1 MDIDKFFSDYDV
13 AFATGNNDAIGD
25 FLQSSLAAAEV
36 ENDKHSAVTILNEM
50 AGFFR
55 SISSYAQAI
64 RYAEKA
70 LATARELGF
79 ENTIPYGTTLLN
91 AATAYRTSGDN
102 IKALE
107 YFIHALGILQSN
119 LPVDDF
125 QLACLYNNISAI
137 KQDTG
142 QYAEA
147 LDMLQKA
154 VAIMQKQPD
163 MENDTATVMTN
174 LAQVLLKLD
183 RDAEAMETIEKSL
196 ELFRQENT
204 SVAVDQRLSP
214 HYAAALAAQGEAN
227 FRMKRYAECVRA
239 YENALAHIKAA
250 YGENKDYAVTSI
262 NLGIAYN
269 KLNRADKAE
278 ECRAKGEKILADLG
292 VGMQYSTN
300 VGQADISGSS

>member
-1 MDIDKFFSDYDV
+1 MDIDTFFSDYDA
-13 AFATGNNDAIGD
+13 AFATGSTDAISD
-25 FLQSSLAAAEV
+25 FLRSSLACAEA
-36 ENDKHSAVTILNEM
+36 ENDKHSAITILNEM

-55 SISSYAQAI
+55 SISSYAEAI
-64 RYAEKA
+64 RCAEKA
-70 LATARELGF
+70 LATARETGF

-107 YFIHALGILQSN
+107 YFIHALSILQSN
-119 LPVDDF
+119 LPEDDF
-125 QLACLYNNISAI
+125 QIACLYNNISAI

-154 VAIMQKQPD
+154 VAIMRKQPN
-163 MENDTATVMTN
+163 MENETATVMTN

-183 RDAEAMETIEKSL
+183 RDADAMEIIEKAM
-196 ELFRQENT
+196 ELFRQKEST
-204 SVAVDQRLSP
+204 ASVDQRLSP

-227 FRMKRYAECVRA
+227 FRLKRYAECVKP
-239 YENALAHIKAA
+239 YEDALVHIAAA

-262 NLGIAYN
+262 NLGVAYD
-269 KLNRADKAE
+269 KLNLADRAEACK
-278 ECRAKGEKILADLG
+278 AKGERILAAL
-292 VGMQYSTN
+292 
-300 VGQADISGSS
+300 